1 VPRWQ
6 AITVSNKEDMSL
18 EIMIYVKFFLGL
30 LAIINPIGLLPV
42 FVSLTSHQNEAERN
56 HTAKVANVAVVVILL
71 ITMLAGQHILNLFSI
86 SLSAFRI
93 AGGTLIAI
101 IAMSMLQGKLSE
113 VKRNQE
119 EDRESSAMESVA
131 VVPLALPLMAGPGA
145 ISSVIVFAAGHN
157 NFANFIGMSI
167 TIVLLGL
174 VSFGL
179 FRMAPIIFKYLGKT
193 GINVITR
200 LMGLLMLSMGIEV
213 IAAGIK
219 GLFPTLLG

>member
-1 VPRWQ
+1 MELTLY
-6 AITVSNKEDMSL
+6 I
-18 EIMIYVKFFLGL
+18 KFFLGL
-30 LAIINPIGLLPV
+30 VAIINPIGLLPV
-42 FVSLTSHQNEAERN
+42 FVSLTSHQTEAERN
-56 HTAKVANVAVVVILL
+56 HTGKVANFAVVVILL
-71 ITMLAGQHILNLFSI
+71 VTIVAGQHILNMFSI

-93 AGGTLIAI
+93 AGGSLIAI

-145 ISSVIVFAAGHN
+145 ISSVIVFASEHN
-157 NFANFIGMSI
+157 TFSNIIGMFI
-167 TIVLLGL
+167 TVIIFGL
-174 VSFGL
+174 VSFAL
-179 FRMAPIIFKYLGKT
+179 FRMASIIYKILGKT

-200 LMGLLMLSMGIEV
+200 LMGLLMLSIGIEV

-219 GLFPTLLG
+219 GLFPQLFA

>member
-1 VPRWQ
+1 M
-6 AITVSNKEDMSL
+6 D
-18 EIMIYVKFFLGL
+18 IMIYVKFFLGL

-42 FVSLTSHQNEAERN
+42 FVSLTSHQTEVERN
-56 HTAKVANVAVVVILL
+56 HTGKVANFAVVVILL
-71 ITMLAGQHILNLFSI
+71 VTMLAGQHILNLFSI

-157 NFANFIGMSI
+157 SFANFVGMFV

-179 FRMAPIIFKYLGKT
+179 FRMAPAIFKYLGKT

-213 IAAGIK
+213 IAAGVK